1 MSEIETTKNEQ
12 QEKKENELNQSLN
25 KSFRQNMMCNHCM
38 YVCKSYEEMKEHY
51 KSEFH
56 KYNLNRVTMNL
67 NPLLYEDYLKKK
79 EIFMK
84 KMEEQNK
91 KKKLEEENQQIDLY
105 CEICDKKFSN
115 RKKLEEHLNSKNHKK
130 NEIEKKKKE
139 EKMKK
144 EEDEKKDNNSSEINT
159 DNKKEEDDKKKE
171 AEKTTLDDI
180 SICVFCNQKNENLEK
195 NIYHMVDIHK
205 LDVPFLFCI
214 KNYPG
219 LVKLI
224 AKKIFKYKA
233 CLTCDTQKFE
243 TYKSLQNH
251 MIDKGHTTIN
261 NEDLDEFL
269 FKYYDTK
276 KLLSIKDISL
286 RKMKEFK
293 ILSLRLKVAKN
304 LKEKDSE
311 GNQDWI
317 EINENENEDFEPI
330 TLPNGELLLEN
341 GSTLGN
347 KIYNI
352 YYKQRIKIQRYENLN
367 NELNNIKNKKILK
380 RRRNIRRNN
389 MKRGRNFEVVKGS
402 NKGNYKRCNILVV
415 KRPQNPIV

>member
-1 MSEIETTKNEQ
+1 MKKLEEQ
-12 QEKKENELNQSLN
+12 
-25 KSFRQNMMCNHCM
+25 
-38 YVCKSYEEMKEHY
+38 
-51 KSEFH
+51 
-56 KYNLNRVTMNL
+56 
-67 NPLLYEDYLKKK
+67 KKK
-79 EIFMK
+79 
-84 KMEEQNK
+84 Q
-91 KKKLEEENQQIDLY
+91 KLEEENKQIDLF

-130 NEIEKKKKE
+130 NEIEKKQKEKEQNEKKEKETKKENETEINTNSEKKE
-139 EKMKK
+139 EIDLKK
-144 EEDEKKDNNSSEINT
+144 EP
-159 DNKKEEDDKKKE
+159 
-171 AEKTTLDDI
+171 EKTTLDDI
-180 SICVFCNQKNENLEK
+180 TICIFCNKQNENLEK
-195 NIYHMVDIHK
+195 NISHMLEIHK
-205 LDVPFLFCI
+205 LDVPFLSYI

-219 LVKLI
+219 LVKLM

-243 TYKSLQNH
+243 TYKSLQSH
-251 MIDKGHTTIN
+251 MIDKGHTRIN
-261 NEDLDEFL
+261 NNDLDEFL

-276 KLLSIKDISL
+276 KLLGIKDISL
-286 RKMKEFK
+286 RKLEEFK

>member
-1 MSEIETTKNEQ
+1 MSELETNKEEQ
-12 QEKKENELNQSLN
+12 QENEMNKSLN

-38 YVCKSYEEMKEHY
+38 YVCKSYDEMKEHY

-56 KYNLNRVTMNL
+56 RYNLNRVTMNL

-79 EIFMK
+79 EMY
-84 KMEEQNK
+84 M
-91 KKKLEEENQQIDLY
+91 KKLEEQNQKLEKENKQIELY

-130 NEIEKKKKE
+130 NEIEKREKELKQKEKEENEKKE
-139 EKMKK
+139 TET
-144 EEDEKKDNNSSEINT
+144 EINT
-159 DNKKEEDDKKKE
+159 TSEKQEEKELKKEP
-171 AEKTTLDDI
+171 EKTTIDDI
-180 SICVFCNQKNENLEK
+180 TICLFCNKTNENLEN
-195 NIYHMVDIHK
+195 NIKHMIEKHK
-205 LDVPFLFCI
+205 LDVPFLSCI

-219 LVKLI
+219 LVKLM

-243 TYKSLQNH
+243 TYKSLQSH
-251 MIDKGHTTIN
+251 MIDKGHTRIN
-261 NEDLDEFL
+261 NNDLDDFL

-286 RKMKEFK
+286 RKMEEFK

-311 GNQDWI
+311 GNEDWV
-317 EINENENEDFEPI
+317 EIDENEKEDFEPM

-347 KIYNI
+347 KMYNI

-367 NELNNIKNKKILK
+367 DELNNIKNKTILK

>member
-1 MSEIETTKNEQ
+1 MSEVEIKKEEQ
-12 QEKKENELNQSLN
+12 KENEMNQSLN

-38 YVCKSYEEMKEHY
+38 YVCKSYDEMKEHY

-67 NPLLYEDYLKKK
+67 NPLLYDDYLKKK
-79 EIFMK
+79 EMYMK
-84 KMEEQNK
+84 KLEEQK
-91 KKKLEEENQQIDLY
+91 KKQKLEEENKQIDLF

-130 NEIEKKKKE
+130 NEIEKKQKEKEQNEKKEKETKKENETEINTNSEKKE
-139 EKMKK
+139 EIDLKK
-144 EEDEKKDNNSSEINT
+144 EP
-159 DNKKEEDDKKKE
+159 
-171 AEKTTLDDI
+171 EKTTLDDI
-180 SICVFCNQKNENLEK
+180 TICIFCNKQNENLEK
-195 NIYHMVDIHK
+195 NISHMLEIHK
-205 LDVPFLFCI
+205 LDVPFLSYI

-219 LVKLI
+219 LVKLM

-243 TYKSLQNH
+243 TYKSLQSH
-251 MIDKGHTTIN
+251 MIDKGHTRIN
-261 NEDLDEFL
+261 NNDLDDFL

-276 KLLSIKDISL
+276 KLLGIKDISL
-286 RKMKEFK
+286 RKLEEFK

>member
-1 MSEIETTKNEQ
+1 M
-12 QEKKENELNQSLN
+12 
-25 KSFRQNMMCNHCM
+25 
-38 YVCKSYEEMKEHY
+38 
-51 KSEFH
+51 
-56 KYNLNRVTMNL
+56 
-67 NPLLYEDYLKKK
+67 
-79 EIFMK
+79 
-84 KMEEQNK
+84 
-91 KKKLEEENQQIDLY
+91 
-105 CEICDKKFSN
+105 
-115 RKKLEEHLNSKNHKK
+115 
-130 NEIEKKKKE
+130 IEK
-139 EKMKK
+139 
-144 EEDEKKDNNSSEINT
+144 
-159 DNKKEEDDKKKE
+159 
-171 AEKTTLDDI
+171 
-180 SICVFCNQKNENLEK
+180 
-195 NIYHMVDIHK
+195 HK
-205 LDVPFLFCI
+205 LDVPFLSCI

-219 LVKLI
+219 LVKLM

-311 GNQDWI
+311 GNQDWV
-317 EINENENEDFEPI
+317 EVDEYEDEDFEPM
-330 TLPNGELLLEN
+330 TLPNGELLLQDGTIL
-341 GSTLGN
+341 GS

-352 YYKQRIKIQRYENLN
+352 YYKQRIKLQRYEALQ
-367 NELNNIKNKKILK
+367 NELNHIKNKRIVK
-380 RRRNIRRNN
+380 RRNFLRRNN
-389 MKRGRNFEVVKGS
+389 MKRGKNFEVVKGS

>member
-1 MSEIETTKNEQ
+1 M
-12 QEKKENELNQSLN
+12 
-25 KSFRQNMMCNHCM
+25 
-38 YVCKSYEEMKEHY
+38 
-51 KSEFH
+51 
-56 KYNLNRVTMNL
+56 
-67 NPLLYEDYLKKK
+67 
-79 EIFMK
+79 
-84 KMEEQNK
+84 
-91 KKKLEEENQQIDLY
+91 LE
-105 CEICDKKFSN
+105 
-115 RKKLEEHLNSKNHKK
+115 
-130 NEIEKKKKE
+130 
-139 EKMKK
+139 
-144 EEDEKKDNNSSEINT
+144 
-159 DNKKEEDDKKKE
+159 
-171 AEKTTLDDI
+171 
-180 SICVFCNQKNENLEK
+180 
-195 NIYHMVDIHK
+195 IHK
-205 LDVPFLFCI
+205 LDVPFLSYI

-219 LVKLI
+219 LVKLM

-243 TYKSLQNH
+243 TYKSLQSH
-251 MIDKGHTTIN
+251 MIDKGHTRIN
-261 NEDLDEFL
+261 NNDLDDFL

-276 KLLSIKDISL
+276 KLLGIKDISL
-286 RKMKEFK
+286 RKMEEFK

-367 NELNNIKNKKILK
+367 DELNKIKNKTILK

>member
-38 YVCKSYEEMKEHY
+38 YVCKSYDEMKEHY

-67 NPLLYEDYLKKK
+67 NPLLYDDYLKKK
-79 EIFMK
+79 EMFK
-84 KMEEQNK
+84 KKKEKKKK

-105 CEICDKKFSN
+105 CEICEKKFSN

-130 NEIEKKKKE
+130 NETEKKKKE

-144 EEDEKKDNNSSEINT
+144 EEDEKKGNNSSEINT

-251 MIDKGHTTIN
+251 MIDKGHTRIN

-311 GNQDWI
+311 GNQDWV
-317 EINENENEDFEPI
+317 EVDEYEDEDFEPM
-330 TLPNGELLLEN
+330 TLPNGELLLQDGTIL
-341 GSTLGN
+341 GS

-352 YYKQRIKIQRYENLN
+352 YYKQRIKLQRYEALQ
-367 NELNNIKNKKILK
+367 NELSHIKNKRIIK
-380 RRRNIRRNN
+380 RRNFLRRNN
-389 MKRGRNFEVVKGS
+389 MKRGKNFEVVKGS

>member
-1 MSEIETTKNEQ
+1 
-12 QEKKENELNQSLN
+12 
-25 KSFRQNMMCNHCM
+25 
-38 YVCKSYEEMKEHY
+38 MKEHY

-67 NPLLYEDYLKKK
+67 NPLLYDDYLKKK
-79 EIFMK
+79 EMYMK
-84 KMEEQNK
+84 KLEEQK
-91 KKKLEEENQQIDLY
+91 KKQKLEEENKQIDLF

-130 NEIEKKKKE
+130 NEIEKKQKEKEQNEKKEKETKKENETEINTNSEKKE
-139 EKMKK
+139 EIDLKK
-144 EEDEKKDNNSSEINT
+144 EP
-159 DNKKEEDDKKKE
+159 
-171 AEKTTLDDI
+171 EKTTLDDI
-180 SICVFCNQKNENLEK
+180 TICIFCNKQNENLEK
-195 NIYHMVDIHK
+195 NISHMLEIHK
-205 LDVPFLFCI
+205 LDVPFLSYI

-219 LVKLI
+219 LVKLM

-243 TYKSLQNH
+243 TYKSLQSH
-251 MIDKGHTTIN
+251 MIDKGHTRIN
-261 NEDLDEFL
+261 NNDLDEFL

-276 KLLSIKDISL
+276 KLLGIKDISL
-286 RKMKEFK
+286 RKLEEFK

-311 GNQDWI
+311 GNEDWV
-317 EINENENEDFEPI
+317 EIDENEKEDFEPM

-347 KIYNI
+347 KMYNI

>member
-1 MSEIETTKNEQ
+1 MSEIEIKKKEQ
-12 QEKKENELNQSLN
+12 EEKKENEMNQSLN

-84 KMEEQNK
+84 KLEEQK
-91 KKKLEEENQQIDLY
+91 KNQKLEEENKQIDLY
-105 CEICDKKFSN
+105 CEICEKKFTN

-130 NEIEKKKKE
+130 NETEKKEKEENKKKE
-139 EKMKK
+139 TET
-144 EEDEKKDNNSSEINT
+144 EINT
-159 DNKKEEDDKKKE
+159 TSDKQEEKELKKEP
-171 AEKTTLDDI
+171 EKTTIDDI
-180 SICVFCNQKNENLEK
+180 TICIFCNKKNENLEK
-195 NIYHMVDIHK
+195 NISHMVEIHK
-205 LDVPFLFCI
+205 LDVPFLSCI

-219 LVKLI
+219 LVKLM

-243 TYKSLQNH
+243 TYKSLQSH
-251 MIDKGHTTIN
+251 MIDKGHTRIN
-261 NEDLDEFL
+261 NNDLDDFL

-311 GNQDWI
+311 GNQDWV
-317 EINENENEDFEPI
+317 EVDEYEDEDFEPM
-330 TLPNGELLLEN
+330 TLPNGELLLQDGTIL
-341 GSTLGN
+341 GS

-352 YYKQRIKIQRYENLN
+352 YYKQRIKLQRYEALQ
-367 NELNNIKNKKILK
+367 NELNHIKNKRIVK
-380 RRRNIRRNN
+380 RRNFLRRNN
-389 MKRGRNFEVVKGS
+389 MKRGKNFEVVKGS